1 MKKLGIIIVSILIGS
16 LALSG
21 CSDQKSNEQTGDFTK
36 IHEQSDKIVRGTLFN
51 QGSSY
56 DDVQNA
62 VFGDRDVEIV
72 SAYEWRITGEVTV
85 GGTIHSY
92 ITHLQ
97 YINDN
102 YAGTATII

>member
-1 MKKLGIIIVSILIGS
+1 MKKIGIIIVSILVGS
-16 LALSG
+16 LFLSG
-21 CSDQKSNEQTGDFTK
+21 CSDQKSNEQTGDFAK

-56 DDVQNA
+56 VDVENA
-62 VFGDRDVEIV
+62 IFGDRDVEIV

-92 ITHLQ
+92 ITQLQ

>member
-1 MKKLGIIIVSILIGS
+1 MKKLGILIVIILIGS
-16 LALSG
+16 IILSG

-51 QGSSY
+51 QGASY
-56 DDVQNA
+56 DDVENA

-72 SAYEWRITGEVTV
+72 STYEWRITGEVTI
-85 GGTIHSY
+85 GGTTHSY